1 MATYDS
7 NRFLEKRPM
16 RGPGIGG
23 GNVRVGYAY
32 VDIPAGATS
41 ADSIRIMGIPANS
54 TVLELKLR
62 ATSATTLNV
71 GDVGDVDRF
80 AAAQAVAANAVWA
93 PGNAPTTGTPYTYP
107 QVGPGIGNKNI
118 VTAALT
124 ATQAADARL
133 HVLIYFTVQEP

>member
-1 MATYDS
+1 MATLDS

-32 VDIPAGATS
+32 VDIPAGTAVT
-41 ADSIRIMGIPANS
+41 DSIRLLAIPANS
-54 TVLELKLR
+54 TILEVKLR
-62 ATSATTLNV
+62 ASAAVTLNV
-71 GDVGDVDRF
+71 GDVGSATRF
-80 AAAQAVAANAVWA
+80 ASGQAVAAAAVWA
-93 PGNAPTTGTPYTYP
+93 HANSPETGTPYTYP

-124 ATQAADARL
+124 VAQAANARL
-133 HVLIYFTVQEP
+133 HFLVFFTCQEP

>member
-32 VDIPAGATS
+32 VDVPTGATS
-41 ADSIRIMGIPANS
+41 ADTLRFLGIPANS
-54 TVLELKLR
+54 TILEVKLR
-62 ATSATTLNV
+62 ATTATTLNV

-80 AAAQAVAANAVWA
+80 AAAQALSANAAWA
-93 PGNAPTTGTPYTYP
+93 AGNAPATGTPYTYP
-107 QVGPGIGNKNI
+107 QVAPGIGNKNI
-118 VTAALT
+118 VTGALT
-124 ATQAADARL
+124 ATQAADARVHL
-133 HVLIYFTVQEP
+133 LVYFTVQEP